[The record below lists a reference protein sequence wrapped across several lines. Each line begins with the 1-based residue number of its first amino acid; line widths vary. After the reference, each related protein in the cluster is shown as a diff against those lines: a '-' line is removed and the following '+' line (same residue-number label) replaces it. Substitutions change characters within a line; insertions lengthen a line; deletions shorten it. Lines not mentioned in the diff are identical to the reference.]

1 MRDSHGARSH
11 DLLPMTHP
19 TPSTEGHGLRG
30 GPARLPLRRSLVAK
44 LTFFVGL
51 TLLVLIALLLWGGY
65 YTGREVLRR
74 EIDARLSSVAASRRD
89 MVLAHVSQLKQ
100 RAELMADH
108 GEFRGLFHFLNTG
121 RPDPDNRRFSQGRL
135 DYMADGRSVFSAF
148 LADARGHVVL
158 ASKGSEPGSEVAG
171 LTAFENGLLGPHV
184 GLPRRVDDHYEVV
197 LSAPIRDY
205 AIPPKN
211 IAVLILTADVSALG
225 AAVRDTTGLGQTGEV
240 GLGVREGDTVNGL
253 FPPRHQEEIRAV
265 PLARVPAMAAALEG
279 RQFLGTTIDYR
290 GERVVSAAL
299 PVGYGGWGLVAKMD
313 AREAYAPIASA
324 LRYGLIGGATV
335 AGAGLVAAYLLA
347 RGVTRPVRRLVQA
360 AARVAGGD
368 YRTPVPVKSADE
380 LGVLAASFNEMT
392 ASIRAR
398 VVERDAKE
406 AALRESEQAL
416 DLAVRGAG
424 IGTWNRD
431 IRTGV
436 LVWSDR
442 CKWLFGVPPD
452 AAMSYERFLAALH
465 PEDRGRAQAAVQEA
479 IESHTEYV
487 IEYRTLWPDGSEHW
501 IAAIGRGF
509 YDEATGLAVRMS
521 GIALDITRRKRAEAA
536 LRERTERYE
545 LVVAGAGTAIWDW
558 DVVDGRVFYSPQWK
572 AMRGYADEEIGDSGE
587 EWSSRI
593 HSEDAE
599 RVLAAIRAHVE
610 GKTAVFAEEY
620 RILCKDGSWR
630 WASDR
635 GICQRD
641 ETGRAVRMAGSETDI
656 TERKV
661 AAAAVRESERRL
673 RLITD
678 LVPHSIFAKDA
689 QGRFIFSNRA
699 FAAAFGRVPEQMLG
713 HTDSELLPDQEE
725 VAAFQQSD
733 RAVIESGAQT
743 FIPEERFTS
752 PDGRV
757 FILQTMKVPFTVSGS
772 GKPAV
777 LGVAVDI
784 TERKLAEEEIRRL
797 NASLEQRVAE
807 RTAQLAEVNRDLESF
822 SYSVSHDLRAPL
834 RAVNGYA
841 RMLLADYS
849 ERLDEE
855 GRRLAEVIRREGERM
870 GQLIDA
876 LLAFSRLGRQAIS
889 RQPVDMTALAREAFA
904 EATAEE
910 PGRSAEF
917 RLGDLPPAQG
927 DPTLLR
933 QVFVNLFSNAVKF
946 TRPRE
951 HAVIEVGARSED
963 GHTVYWVR
971 DNGAGFDPRYAD
983 QLFGVFQRLH
993 RQDEFE
999 GTGVGLAFVQRIV
1012 QRHSGRI
1019 WAEGKP
1025 GEGATFYFNLRQS
1038 EATAQ

>member
-19 TPSTEGHGLRG
+19 TPSTEGHGPRG

-51 TLLVLIALLLWGGY
+51 TLLVLIALLLWAGY

-121 RPDPDNRRFSQGRL
+121 APDPDNRRFSQGRL
-135 DYMADGRSVFSAF
+135 DYMADGKTVFSAL

-158 ASKGSEPGSEVAG
+158 ASKGSEPGSDVAG

-184 GLPRRVDDHYEVV
+184 GLPRRVDDHFEVV

-205 AIPPKN
+205 AKPPKN

-253 FPPRHQEEIRAV
+253 FPPRHQQEIRAV
-265 PLARVPAMAAALEG
+265 PLARLPAMAAALEG
-279 RQFLGTTIDYR
+279 RHFLGTAIDYR
-290 GERVVSAAL
+290 GAQVVSAAL

-313 AREAYAPIASA
+313 AREAYAPISNA

-335 AGAGLVAAYLLA
+335 AGAGLVVAYLLA

-398 VVERDAKE
+398 VAERDAKE

-442 CKWLFGVPPD
+442 CKWLFGVPSD

-465 PEDRGRAQAAVQEA
+465 PEDRGRAQAAVREA

-558 DVVDGRVFYSPQWK
+558 DIVGGRVFYSPQWK

-593 HSEDAE
+593 HPEDAE

-641 ETGRAVRMAGSETDI
+641 ETGRAVRMAGSE
-656 TERKV
+656 
-661 AAAAVRESERRL
+661 S
-673 RLITD
+673 
-678 LVPHSIFAKDA
+678 
-689 QGRFIFSNRA
+689 
-699 FAAAFGRVPEQMLG
+699 
-713 HTDSELLPDQEE
+713 
-725 VAAFQQSD
+725 
-733 RAVIESGAQT
+733 
-743 FIPEERFTS
+743 
-752 PDGRV
+752 
-757 FILQTMKVPFTVSGS
+757 
-772 GKPAV
+772 
-777 LGVAVDI
+777 DI

-855 GRRLAEVIRREGERM
+855 GQRLAEVIRHEGERM

-876 LLAFSRLGRQAIS
+876 LLAFSRLGRKPITAS
-889 RQPVDMTALAREAFA
+889 AVDMTALAREAFD

-910 PGRSAEF
+910 PGRKAEF

-933 QVFVNLFSNAVKF
+933 QVFVNLLANAVKF

-951 HAVIEVGARSED
+951 HAVIEVGARSEG

-1038 EATAQ
+1038 EASAQ